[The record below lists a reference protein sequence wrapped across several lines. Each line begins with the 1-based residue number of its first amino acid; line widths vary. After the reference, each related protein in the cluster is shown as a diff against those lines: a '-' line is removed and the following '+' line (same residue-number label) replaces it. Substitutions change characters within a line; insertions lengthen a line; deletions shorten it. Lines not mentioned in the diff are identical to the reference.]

1 MGSEF
6 LATSFTLR
14 TYVRTRWY
22 VETKISI
29 RRVLFTIDGDLCLRA
44 GWGRARGMWEEGKR
58 GWSEGERNAH
68 GRLASQFPA
77 ARYIYEDHKVA
88 GTAAYIAA

>member
-1 MGSEF
+1 M
-6 LATSFTLR
+6 R
-14 TYVRTRWY
+14 VR
-22 VETKISI
+22 
-29 RRVLFTIDGDLCLRA
+29 
-44 GWGRARGMWEEGKR
+44 RARGMWKEGGKR
-58 GWSEGERNAH
+58 GNGRERERNAH

>member
-1 MGSEF
+1 M
-6 LATSFTLR
+6 
-14 TYVRTRWY
+14 
-22 VETKISI
+22 
-29 RRVLFTIDGDLCLRA
+29 CA
-44 GWGRARGMWEEGKR
+44 GHGECGKR
-58 GWSEGERNAH
+58 GEREGMGERERNAH